1 MDEVIRDVYAESS
14 HDPMEAKMRTNLMFL
29 ACWNL
34 PLVPYTAEVVYA
46 LGAALKWRKY
56 RSAADYLRL
65 SKTVAE
71 REGAYID
78 TAARRALTDVI
89 RSCKRGLG
97 PAKHCEGLVLEVMP
111 DLPGTSSAWARR
123 GGVLECGA
131 QFGDA

>member
-14 HDPMEAKMRTNLMFL
+14 HDPMEAKMRTILMFL

-34 PLVPYTAEVVYA
+34 PLVPYTTDVVYA

-65 SKTVAE
+65 SKRVAV
-71 REGAYID
+71 REGAYIN

-89 RSCKRGLG
+89 RSCKRVFD
-97 PAKHCEGLVLEVMP
+97 PAKHCK
-111 DLPGTSSAWARR
+111 DSS
-123 GGVLECGA
+123 
-131 QFGDA
+131 